1 MSEAFKIEDIF
12 AENVFTVAKMK
23 ERLPKKVFA
32 NLKNVMDNGGQLA
45 IEDADVIAK
54 AMKDWAQE
62 KGATHYTHWFQP
74 LITSLTAEKHDSFVT
89 HPDEDGKVI
98 SSFTGKQLIMG
109 EPDAS
114 SFPSGGLRATC
125 AARGYTVWDVTSPA
139 FIREG
144 AIGAVLCIPT
154 VFCSY
159 TGETLDKKAPL
170 LRSMEAIAY
179 PQLLRQNLI
188 SCSGILVKKRWCQQ
202 FPMNPSVFHEDFL
215 DWLSMLRQGA
225 AAGGIDL
232 PLHTV
237 RIGRLRSK
245 SGNKLRSAAANVQ
258 TYRFLGLSSAQTA
271 FYMLCYLRRSLV
283 KYGKICLAPR
293 QSEGGPAL

>member
-170 LRSMEAIAY
+170 LRSMK
-179 PQLLRQNLI
+179 P
-188 SCSGILVKKRWCQQ
+188 
-202 FPMNPSVFHEDFL
+202 
-215 DWLSMLRQGA
+215 
-225 AAGGIDL
+225 
-232 PLHTV
+232 
-237 RIGRLRSK
+237 
-245 SGNKLRSAAANVQ
+245 
-258 TYRFLGLSSAQTA
+258 
-271 FYMLCYLRRSLV
+271 
-283 KYGKICLAPR
+283 
-293 QSEGGPAL
+293 